1 MHHAFDSCLSVTQR
15 CARFA
20 ICSHMAR
27 SIKADSASGS
37 SVGELGSHDRQLS
50 QRRTSF
56 VSWPNVPTVYERCAS
71 PRAAGPRS
79 PSPREAR
86 RSTVCD
92 IRLPKSTDAT
102 AAASCQAASTI
113 SVVTWNRARIA
124 AVSSSSALCR
134 GPFTRANFELESRC
148 SGRQACCATS
158 LSQGNA
164 TDSGAT
170 RQRY

>member
-124 AVSSSSALCR
+124 AVSSSSALCKR
-134 GPFTRANFELESRC
+134 TLHSRQFRTRKPVLGS
-148 SGRQACCATS
+148 SGLLRDV
-158 LSQGNA
+158 LKPG
-164 TDSGAT
+164 
-170 RQRY
+170 QRYG